1 MDIFVFRELLGEFRL
16 QHLSYRL
23 VSAFVVLLLDQKIY
37 SLQLRVVQPYRHYA
51 QRDSIYKLYTIYIR
65 LSARDAPCSECSY
78 CFDALSR
85 NPMIASVM
93 YSLRLPQRVLA
104 KKETLFFAKQ
114 SGLRQVF

>member
-65 LSARDAPCSECSY
+65 LSALDTRCLEFSY
-78 CFDALSR
+78 FFYALSW

-93 YSLRLPQRVLA
+93 FS
-104 KKETLFFAKQ
+104 
-114 SGLRQVF
+114 VFGFLNGF

>member
-51 QRDSIYKLYTIYIR
+51 QRDSIYKLYTIYVR
-65 LSARDAPCSECSY
+65 LSRRYTRCSECSY
-78 CFDALSR
+78 CFDASSTT
-85 NPMIASVM
+85 PMIASM
-93 YSLRLPQRVLA
+93 TYCP
-104 KKETLFFAKQ
+104 FAYP
-114 SGLRQVF
+114 